1 MKIRNLFNPLILCI
15 ALLFSASVF
24 AVGTIN
30 INELNDAQITEKIN
44 ELTGKLSSDEISQ
57 DVKQDLNKI
66 IELLKRYQLQ
76 YQHMQEI
83 KRSVTERDQIIEK
96 YKKLNKD
103 LKNNFDKISDLEKKI
118 NSLTLDNLNKSLN
131 EAKEQQHDT
140 LKNYNQYKNYSEMLF
155 ATTEYVQPKTVAM
168 QEEIENDKKQL
179 ESGKLRQ
186 SEEDFYSLRIQTNTY
201 NIDYY
206 QYLNSS
212 HGVLQELLTTVT
224 NYYQI
229 KLEYDNKVVDLY
241 QQRLGVLQK
250 EQTKEESKNQRGTAG
265 NNS

>member
-15 ALLFSASVF
+15 ALLFSTSVF

-96 YKKLNKD
+96 RTQRAD
-103 LKNNFDKISDLEKKI
+103 IS
-118 NSLTLDNLNKSLN
+118 
-131 EAKEQQHDT
+131 
-140 LKNYNQYKNYSEMLF
+140 
-155 ATTEYVQPKTVAM
+155 
-168 QEEIENDKKQL
+168 
-179 ESGKLRQ
+179 R
-186 SEEDFYSLRIQTNTY
+186 
-201 NIDYY
+201 
-206 QYLNSS
+206 
-212 HGVLQELLTTVT
+212 
-224 NYYQI
+224 
-229 KLEYDNKVVDLY
+229 
-241 QQRLGVLQK
+241 
-250 EQTKEESKNQRGTAG
+250 
-265 NNS
+265 